1 METLS
6 PSPKTLLLYGPEV
19 HKLHLEFEVAERKVV
34 LTFSADLVTGDYVTG
49 VVGGVAIT
57 NTVYATNH
65 ATTMAAIA
73 AKIAALDAIDTA
85 TVSGRTITIT
95 PFDNAVL
102 DYAFTVVSSAAGT
115 AVASVAETQG
125 KIYPGQPI
133 VLTGSGEKV
142 KPLAA
147 GVSWFNAIG
156 FSIHAGE
163 PGELITAV
171 MKGHA
176 VIAALSGENS
186 LVPGPVK
193 VIGFD
198 TDTQRVKYGVT
209 STATDVAGW
218 AIDGGNT
225 GDEIRVIVSA

>member
-34 LTFSADLVTGDYVTG
+34 LTLSADLVAGDYVAG
-49 VVGGVAIT
+49 VIGGVAIT
-57 NTVYATNH
+57 NTVYATSHN
-65 ATTMAAIA
+65 ATMTSIA

-85 TVSGRTITIT
+85 TVSGRTITIV
-95 PFDNAVL
+95 PFDNATL

-125 KIYPGQPI
+125 AIYPGQPI
-133 VLTGSGEKV
+133 VLVGSGEKV

-147 GVSWFNAIG
+147 GASYFNAIG
-156 FSIHAGE
+156 FSIHQGE

-171 MKGHA
+171 VKGHA
-176 VIAALSGENS
+176 VIAAESGENS

-193 VIGFD
+193 VLGFN
-198 TDTQRVKYGVT
+198 TSTKRVKYG
-209 STATDVAGW
+209 ATTTHADVAGW
-218 AIDGGNT
+218 ALDAGDT
-225 GDEIRVIVSA
+225 GDDIRVLVSA